1 MTTVDLYCVPL
12 SCSRLISVI
21 LSRPVPY
28 LGYLS
33 SALRY
38 RSIFKVPFTSAPFF
52 MASLS
57 HGLLASSRNDLSR
70 KSVWIC
76 GSCFA
81 LAPGVQST
89 TTRSINPRAHQRR
102 LSSSKTSRSS
112 KTDARAI
119 SAPTNEV
126 AARSTETSKVSR
138 SEDNPHELRSN
149 GQGKCQAHLPSV
161 PSTQYLHPTGKLVL
175 LLVAFLI
182 MLTIS
187 QRSM

>member
-1 MTTVDLYCVPL
+1 MTTVDLLCATFVFAADFRDPQQTDL
-12 SCSRLISVI
+12 S
-21 LSRPVPY
+21 
-28 LGYLS
+28 S

-57 HGLLASSRNDLSR
+57 PGLLASSRNDLSR